1 MALNGSETVVLGAY
15 NKQLALERE
24 IAGRDAVKARK
35 ELEEIKA
42 LLVEG
47 DEAAREKV
55 NFLLAEERTRL
66 EVAQAKADAIIADAA
81 ACAERTAEEAEEQGQ
96 GTGRKDNRQSTMP
109 TIEELEKNINTT
121 LENVKKRYVFKTIL
135 YFSPC

>member
-55 NFLLAEERTRL
+55 NFLLAEERTRHSRS
-66 EVAQAKADAIIADAA
+66 E
-81 ACAERTAEEAEEQGQ
+81 
-96 GTGRKDNRQSTMP
+96 
-109 TIEELEKNINTT
+109 
-121 LENVKKRYVFKTIL
+121 YH
-135 YFSPC
+135 